1 MLAPTK
7 ELTYNLANQ
16 PCRSEGTAYVNARE
30 EDDGERT
37 ARPGL
42 PGGGMGDTQ
51 CPGVAF
57 PTSSLMESNAFKGS
71 GQKGS

>member
-16 PCRSEGTAYVNARE
+16 PCRSEGTAYVNSRE

-37 ARPGL
+37 ANQDFL
-42 PGGGMGDTQ
+42 GDTQ

-57 PTSSLMESNAFKGS
+57 PTSNLMESSAFKGS